1 MTWIIILSVALPIVL
16 VVGILAVL
24 MRGQNKASQLLQTG
38 TPARGRILQIAPTG
52 SSIAVMGH
60 RHLQLQITCE
70 VTQGMAPYT
79 ATFTQHISEVQLP
92 SVQPG
97 AFVELRVDPA
107 NPSRMAIASVVPPGQ
122 PMQQPG
128 GWGQPQG
135 SFGAPIAIGV
145 SQPNVRSAIPFIAIM
160 MVVTTVPTAAILWY
174 VFRSQ
179 SNFGFPSGGENKDSP
194 SGPSGGDVCE
204 QAVKCCKVITPQG
217 GACDNYRKMPEAG
230 CRSSLDGF
238 KQSAKA
244 LGKSCD

>member
-1 MTWIIILSVALPIVL
+1 MTWIIILSTVVPIVI
-16 VVGILAVL
+16 VVAILLTL
-24 MRGQNKASQLLQTG
+24 MRRQDKTSQLLQTG

-79 ATFTQHISEVQLP
+79 ASFTQHISEVQLP

-97 AFVELRVDPA
+97 AFVELRIDPA
-107 NPSRMAIASVVPPGQ
+107 NPSRMAIASVVPQGQ

-145 SQPNVRSAIPFIAIM
+145 SQPNVRSAIPFIVIM
-160 MVVTTVPTAAILWY
+160 LVVTTVPTLGILWY
-174 VFRSQ
+174 VFRS
-179 SNFGFPSGGENKDSP
+179 SSPFGFPSGGEQKDTP
-194 SGPSGGDVCE
+194 AGSGGDTCE
-204 QAVKCCKVITPQG
+204 QAAKCCKVVTPQG
-217 GACDNYRKMPEAG
+217 GVCDNYKNMPEAG
-230 CRSSLDGF
+230 CRSALDGL

-244 LGKSCD
+244 MKKTCD